1 MRLERLQQ
9 LYGIEG
15 KIVVIT
21 DSGGLS
27 SKDVARSWPMP
38 GPRSLLTATRLQAVP
53 SSTRSR
59 PPVGKPRP
67 SPPTSSRK
75 PE

>member
-15 KIVVIT
+15 KIAVIT

-27 SKDVARSWPMP
+27 SKDV
-38 GPRSLLTATRLQAVP
+38 GPVLADAGATVIIADRDTASANAIVEQVRAAGGQGQGNKADWNY
-53 SSTRSR
+53 R
-59 PPVGKPRP
+59 P
-67 SPPTSSRK
+67 
-75 PE
+75 